1 MKKQLIAFSSA
12 SLIFCSGFA
21 VSSQAEISSAKN
33 LAEQSN
39 KLQAAAPAKL
49 VTSTTRY
56 SNKVFTRQKGLVGEQ
71 KYIVRF
77 SEEPLATYRGSIA
90 GLKATAANIK
100 RVAGKRQA
108 EKLNSRSTE
117 SQAYLT
123 FLAKRHA
130 KMEQEMSARLGRTL
144 DIKRRYRAA
153 LNGLS
158 VTMTQDEAER
168 VASLA
173 GIERIEID
181 HETFPDTDS
190 GPAYIGAPAIWDG
203 SATGVAAKGEGMVIG
218 ILDSGING
226 SHPSFA
232 AVGGDGYEHVNP
244 LGDGVFKGECDS
256 TSADYNAAVECNNK
270 LIGRYLFIDGTP
282 TETDSED
289 TDGHGTHTASTAGG
303 NYLDNAPI
311 FDAEGNPTGL
321 EVPISGVAPHA
332 NIMAF
337 QVCAPSCF
345 TSDRIAAVDQIILDG
360 VVDVINH
367 SIGSSTPINS
377 SPWDDS
383 GQLIWLAAREA
394 GITVANSAGN
404 NGPDPSTLGS
414 AGAPWM
420 TNVAALTHDRA
431 IQPKFLNEFSGG
443 DTSFPAD
450 LEGGSVSGAYG
461 PTSIVY
467 AGDFSNGDSNP
478 EQCLTPFPAGTWSN
492 DEIVVC
498 DRGEIARTQK
508 CINVRD
514 GGAAGCVLANIDGGS
529 DSVANDA
536 HVIPAIHI
544 NAASGNAL
552 KDWLAS
558 GSEHMATITD
568 GLLPFGTDPALGS
581 IMADFS
587 SRGPNT
593 SQDYLPVMVGAPGV
607 DIYAAYV
614 SGIEYSFLSG
624 TSMSSPHVA
633 GASTLVK
640 QVRPDWTDA
649 EVQSALA
656 TTAGSAIKEDG
667 VTDATPFD
675 VGGGMIR
682 TDLAVQ
688 AGLLL
693 DETTANFEAANPA
706 IGGDPKTLNVA
717 GMVNRSCLISC
728 SWTRTVE
735 ATTDG
740 SWTVS
745 TTDSAVT
752 VSPASFSLAAGETQ
766 SLVVTVDSSE
776 FSTDEWVHE
785 AINLIPAGDLPE
797 QHLTVSFMPSTG
809 EIPEEVLVDATRD
822 VDSYLVAGIESSEI
836 TDLQISVGGLVAAD
850 GMEFSLSG
858 DSNVDSPFDNLADGV
873 VYTTLTVSDDAT
885 RLVAF
890 TTDESSESPD
900 LDLFVGF
907 DSDSDGMPDESELVC
922 ISATATAAES
932 CDFTEL
938 QTGTYWVA
946 VQNYTPSETSPDAFT
961 LYTAVVGEDNDN
973 LTVDAPSVVP
983 ELTPFDLRLIYDLS
997 GSEEG
1002 DVFFGTLT
1010 LGADASSPESIGVVP
1025 VTITRGVDD
1034 VVFTA
1039 SSNTASVGDV
1049 LTFTV
1054 NLATNQSP
1062 EERNY
1067 AISASIPEGFS
1078 LVEGSVTGGGVT
1090 TSDSIEWSISQ
1101 ASVANAQPSYD
1112 VVTSF
1117 EDSACAVPFAN
1128 SGAYTD
1134 LEQFGLLPDTGI
1146 TGDTIAYS
1154 AFSGQNFNFYGESF
1168 VGGFNFTDDGFV
1180 FFNSTS
1186 GTSPWVNLSIPDA
1199 TDPNSLI
1206 AMLWRDMVVPEPS
1219 TTAGSVAG
1227 VTLASAGTDL
1237 TIIEYDNM
1245 ELYPGGAGDSVD
1257 FQMAISGVADDTAG
1271 VYEIMVAFD
1280 NVNVSSTDGT
1290 IGVEDSTGSTGT
1302 QFAFNDVAIS
1312 DGMAVCF
1319 DLVSPTFETVEL
1331 TYQLVAD
1338 ADSSGQTVIAE
1349 LSSTVD
1355 SLGSVEVVETE
1366 VVVVEGDAIAEYETN
1381 FFGQTSYA
1389 LNERISTLMTLTENG
1404 VQTNSPDVEFELV
1417 APNGVVL
1424 ATFTPRAINARG
1436 GSYLLVIAGPRR
1448 VGVYTLEAKI
1458 DGNLIGSK
1466 NVLIQ

>member
-12 SLIFCSGFA
+12 TMIICSGFA
-21 VSSQAEISSAKN
+21 VSSQAEISSAKSM
-33 LAEQSN
+33 AEQSN
-39 KLQAAAPAKL
+39 KLQSAAPAKL

-100 RVAGKRQA
+100 RVAGKRDA
-108 EKLNSRSTE
+108 AKLNSRSAE
-117 SQAYLT
+117 SQAYLN

-144 DIKRRYRAA
+144 DIKRRYKAA
-153 LNGLS
+153 LNGLA

-168 VASLA
+168 LASLS
-173 GIERIEID
+173 GIQRIEID
-181 HETFPDTDS
+181 QESFPDTDS

-203 SATGVAAKGEGMVIG
+203 SATGIAAKGEGMVIG

-226 SHPSFA
+226 NHPSFA
-232 AVGGDGYEHVNP
+232 AVGDDGYEHVNP

-256 TSADYNAAVECNNK
+256 TSADYNASVECNNK
-270 LIGRYLFIDGTP
+270 LIGRYLFIDATP

-303 NYLDNAPI
+303 NVLDNAPI

-450 LEGGSVSGAYG
+450 LEGGSVSGGHG
-461 PTSIVY
+461 PASIVY

-478 EQCLTPFPAGTWSN
+478 EQCLTAFPAGTWSN

-536 HVIPAIHI
+536 HVVPAIHI

-552 KDWLAS
+552 KDWLAT

-640 QVRPDWTDA
+640 QVQPDWTDA

-656 TTAGSAIKEDG
+656 TTAGSAVKEDG
-667 VTDATPFD
+667 ITDATPFD
-675 VGGGMIR
+675 TGGGMIQV
-682 TDLAVQ
+682 DLAVQ

-728 SWTRTVE
+728 SWTRTLE

-745 TTDSAVT
+745 TTDTAVT

-785 AINLIPAGDLPE
+785 AINLIPSGDLPE

-809 EIPEEVLVDATRD
+809 EIPEEVVVDATRD

-938 QTGTYWVA
+938 PTGTYWVA

-1002 DVFFGTLT
+1002 DVLFGTLT

-1039 SSNTASVGDV
+1039 SSNTADVGDV

-1054 NLATNQSP
+1054 DVATNLSP

-1078 LVEGSVTGGGVT
+1078 LVEGSITGGGVA
-1090 TSDSIEWSISQ
+1090 SGDSIDWSISQ

-1154 AFSGQNFNFYGESF
+1154 AFSDQNFNFYGESF

-1319 DLVSPTFETVEL
+1319 DLVSPTFETVQL

-1338 ADSSGQTVIAE
+1338 VDSSGQTVTAE

-1355 SLGSVEVVETE
+1355 SIGSVEVVETE
-1366 VVVVEGDAIAEYETN
+1366 VVVVEGDATVEYATN
-1381 FFGQTSYA
+1381 FFGQTSYD
-1389 LNERISTLMTLTENG
+1389 LNERISILMTLTENG
-1404 VQTNSPDVEFELV
+1404 VQTNSADVEFELV

-1424 ATFTPRAINARG
+1424 ATFTPRTISARG

-1458 DGNLIGSK
+1458 DGNLVGSQ